1 MPNALFQQYG
11 NSSPKNPMLERIL
24 NFKKQF
30 SGNPQ
35 QVVQNLLNSGKVSQT
50 QMNQYIQQTNQ
61 IYKQFKGFM

>member
-11 NSSPKNPMLERIL
+11 NSAPKNPMLERLL

-35 QVVQNLLNSGKVSQT
+35 QVIQNMLNSGKISQT
-50 QMNQYIQQTNQ
+50 QMNQYVEQANQ
-61 IYKQFKGFM
+61 IYKQFKNFM

>member
-61 IYKQFKGFM
+61 IYKQFKNFM

>member
-1 MPNALFQQYG
+1 MPNELFKQYG
-11 NSSPKNPMLERIL
+11 NSAPKNTMLERIL

-61 IYKQFKGFM
+61 IYKQFKNFM

>member
-1 MPNALFQQYG
+1 MPNELFKQYG
-11 NSSPKNPMLERIL
+11 NSAPKNPMLERIL

-61 IYKQFKGFM
+61 IYKQFKDIM